1 LFTVG
6 DIPVNNTDSER
17 ARKTKVIEQY
27 FKCVVDGNL
36 KALPVTDDYGSES
49 PQSGILKGEKAIAY
63 LGMIGAEMSD
73 IRVVQHIVDGDL
85 VATHFEEITTKGILP
100 IVGLFELRGDKVC
113 FVRVFFDSA
122 HPAA

>member
-1 LFTVG
+1 M
-6 DIPVNNTDSER
+6 NNTDSER
-17 ARKTKVIEQY
+17 ERKIKVIEQY

-49 PQSGILKGEKAIAY
+49 PQSGTLNGEKAIAY

-73 IRVVQHIVDGDL
+73 VRVVQHIADGDF
-85 VATHFEEITTKGILP
+85 VATHFEEITIKGILP
-100 IVGLFELRGDKVC
+100 IVGLFELRDDKVC

>member
-1 LFTVG
+1 M
-6 DIPVNNTDSER
+6 NNTDSER
-17 ARKTKVIEQY
+17 ERKIKVIEQY
-27 FKCVVDGNL
+27 FRCVVDGNL
-36 KALPVTDDYGSES
+36 KALPLTDDYGSES
-49 PQSGILKGEKAIAY
+49 PQSGVLEGDKASAF

-73 IRVVQHIVDGDL
+73 IRVVQHIVDGDF

-113 FVRVFFDSA
+113 FVRVFFDSP